1 MKRKLL
7 SVLLCAG
14 LCMGLIGCGTT
25 ANQTVTDLNTPPV
38 SGSASGNVTN
48 ENATQN
54 GTVQSGVTTSNV
66 PNIPGNYKVTAGSVE
81 AAPGQ
86 TVTVPVSISANVN
99 VAALTLTVT
108 YDPSVLTYQSYADG
122 DAVSGA
128 MGLGNVAQTGVFTYA
143 MISLNPLNQAGD
155 LFTLTF
161 KVNNDA
167 KPATTHLQLNQ
178 LTFSDENNKEIPVSL
193 HNGSVVIK

>member
-7 SVLLCAG
+7 SVLLCVG

-25 ANQTVTDLNTPPV
+25 ANQTTTDLNNPLA
-38 SGSASGNVTN
+38 GSSAHGNVN
-48 ENATQN
+48 AENATQN
-54 GTVQSGVTTSNV
+54 GTVQSNVTVSTV
-66 PNIPGNYKVTAGSVE
+66 PVMPNNYEVTVGSVE
-81 AAPGQ
+81 ATPGQ

-99 VAALTLTVT
+99 VAALTLNVT
-108 YDPSVLTYQSYADG
+108 FDPSVLTYQSYADG

-128 MGLGNVAQTGVFTYA
+128 MGLGNVAKTGVFTYA
-143 MISLNPLNQAGD
+143 MISLNPLNKAGN

-167 KPATTHLQLNQ
+167 KPSTTHLQLEQ
-178 LTFSDENNKEIPVSL
+178 ITFSDENNNTIPVSL
-193 HNGSVVIK
+193 YSGSVIIK